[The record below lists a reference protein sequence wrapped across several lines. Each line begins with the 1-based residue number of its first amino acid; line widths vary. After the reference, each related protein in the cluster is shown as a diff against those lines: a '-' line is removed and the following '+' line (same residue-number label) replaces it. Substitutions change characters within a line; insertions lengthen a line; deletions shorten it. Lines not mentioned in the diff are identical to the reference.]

1 MKKQIKHRS
10 ELHLLLNDPK
20 TAKIAEVGVAEGRF
34 SLEILNWGIDHL
46 YLVDIWETKNFF
58 GDAASPQS
66 WHDSNY
72 NEAKERVS
80 NFSNKVTFL
89 KGLSSN
95 MAKDIEE
102 DSLDMVYLDACH
114 TYEAVLEDLE
124 VYLPKLKK
132 GGIMAGHDF
141 LNPTYGVNKAVYE
154 FAEKNNY
161 EINTIPEHSPENASF
176 WFVK

>member
-34 SLEILNWGIDHL
+34 SLEILNWGINHL

-80 NFSNKVTFL
+80 NFSNNGVLAFR
-89 KGLSSN
+89 
-95 MAKDIEE
+95 
-102 DSLDMVYLDACH
+102 YLFNQISFAFS
-114 TYEAVLEDLE
+114 
-124 VYLPKLKK
+124 KL
-132 GGIMAGHDF
+132 
-141 LNPTYGVNKAVYE
+141 TVN
-154 FAEKNNY
+154 
-161 EINTIPEHSPENASF
+161 INF
-176 WFVK
+176 